1 MVVKHASA
9 PKAYFNIKDLGFAKL
24 TKEGEKLEYSD
35 ITKTRGLQ
43 KIGIETGGELKT
55 AYADGGPIESG
66 NTDGEGK
73 ISLQMHAFPKEIR
86 EIVFN
91 EKYDEDG
98 VYEET
103 QGKQNNYV
111 AVWFRQ
117 ERRDGTFR
125 TILLPKVM
133 FTNPKIDAETA
144 EKDWD
149 FSSEEVEGEAL
160 FPLINNQKPV
170 RKYIFDSANMTNHE
184 GNGEKGEEAFL
195 KKILGEGYTGSVSG
209 EDEESL

>member
-1 MVVKHASA
+1 MAVKHASA
-9 PKAYFNIKDLGFAKL
+9 PKAYINITGLGFAKL
-24 TKEGEKLEYSD
+24 TKEGAELKYSD

-43 KIGIETGGELKT
+43 KNGVETGGELKT

-86 EIVFN
+86 KIVFN
-91 EKYDEDG
+91 EDYDEDG
-98 VYEET
+98 VYEEK

-125 TILLPKVM
+125 TVLLPKVM
-133 FTNPKIDAETA
+133 FTNPKIDGETA

-160 FPLINNQKPV
+160 FPLVDNKKSV
-170 RKYIFDSANMTNHE
+170 RKYIFDSANMTNHD
-184 GNGEKGEEAFL
+184 GDGEKGEEAFL
-195 KKILGEGYTGSVSG
+195 KKILGEEYTGNVTEG
-209 EDEESL
+209 NEETL

>member
-1 MVVKHASA
+1 MAVKYAST
-9 PKAYFNIKDLGFAKL
+9 PKAYINVKDLGFAKL
-24 TKEGEKLEYSD
+24 TKEGEALVYEN

-43 KIGIETGGELKT
+43 EIGIETGGELKT

-73 ISLQMHAFPKEIR
+73 ISLKMHAFPKEIR

-91 EKYDEDG
+91 EKYDENG
-98 VYEET
+98 VYEEQ

-117 ERRDGTFR
+117 ERRDGSFR
-125 TILLPKVM
+125 TVLLPKVM
-133 FTNPKIDAETA
+133 FTDPKIEGETA
-144 EKDWD
+144 EKDWE

-160 FPLINNQKPV
+160 FPILNGKKPT
-170 RKYIFDSANMTNHE
+170 RKYIYDSANDTVNAE
-184 GNGEKGEEAFL
+184 NPEKGEAAFL
-195 KKILGEGYTGSVSG
+195 KKVLGAAYEVT
-209 EDEESL
+209 ESL